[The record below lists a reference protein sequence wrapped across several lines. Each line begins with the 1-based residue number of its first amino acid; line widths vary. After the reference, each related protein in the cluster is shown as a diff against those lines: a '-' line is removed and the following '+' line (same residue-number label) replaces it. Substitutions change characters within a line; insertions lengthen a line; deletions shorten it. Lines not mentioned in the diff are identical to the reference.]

1 MKREDDEK
9 LWDLLGHAA
18 EPKISPFFA
27 RNVLR
32 EIRESR
38 GSSRVTGWLKWLVP
52 ATGVAVAVIAALFL
66 RVQMPER
73 NHSDPQ
79 ADNLALME
87 AQDTEVM
94 ADLDDLFAADESNS
108 WDDSVLL

>member
-38 GSSRVTGWLKWLVP
+38 GRSRVTGWLKWLAP
-52 ATGVAVAVIAALFL
+52 ATAVAVMVIAALFL
-66 RVQMPER
+66 RVQMPDR
-73 NHSDPQ
+73 NHLDSA
-79 ADNLALME
+79 ADQLALMD
-87 AQDTEVM
+87 AQDSEVM
-94 ADLDDLFAADESNS
+94 TDLDDLFASDDSTS
-108 WDDSVLL
+108 WDDAVLL

>member
-9 LWDLLGHAA
+9 LWDLLGRAA
-18 EPKISPFFA
+18 EPKVSPFFA

-38 GSSRVTGWLKWLVP
+38 GSSRVTGWLKLLVP

-66 RVQMPER
+66 RVQTPGPN
-73 NHSDPQ
+73 NHDLPADP
-79 ADNLALME
+79 LALLE
-87 AQDTEVM
+87 AQDSEVM
-94 ADLDDLFAADESNS
+94 ADLDDLIASDDSNS
-108 WDDSVLL
+108 WDDAVLL

>member
-9 LWDLLGHAA
+9 LWDLLGQAA

-38 GSSRVTGWLKWLVP
+38 GGSRVAGWLQWLVP

-66 RVQMPER
+66 RVQIPDR
-73 NHSDPQ
+73 NQSDSSDQ
-79 ADNLALME
+79 LALIE
-87 AQDTEVM
+87 AQDSEVM
-94 ADLDDLFAADESNS
+94 ADLDDLFASDDSIS
-108 WDDSVLL
+108 WDDAVLL